1 MYLHSSVD
9 PSLIHFFG
17 ELPGLGLALVLD
29 VVVPEAEQECEWS
42 RNLVSNF
49 STGRG
54 LTRGPFITIRL
65 RRTPCSDVSNGVS
78 NDSQACSVFQL
89 LPKTTLCDRN
99 DDDLCLCLCL
109 SLSLSL
115 SYFFCLCMCLCQSVS
130 FYFNYFTL
138 K

>member
-9 PSLIHFFG
+9 PSLTHSFG
-17 ELPGLGLALVLD
+17 EFPGLGLALVLD
-29 VVVPEAEQECEWS
+29 VVVPWAEQECELS

-78 NDSQACSVFQL
+78 NDSQAHAQCFNCCPKPHFAIEMMTISVSVSVS
-89 LPKTTLCDRN
+89 
-99 DDDLCLCLCL
+99 L

-115 SYFFCLCMCLCQSVS
+115 TFSVS
-130 FYFNYFTL
+130 ACVSVSLCLFTL
-138 K
+138 TILL